1 MQGSILRKAM
11 YNDNNNKGKYG
22 NFPDPFAAHAKK
34 TSKSYGIKYAKA
46 IEKQWGNSD
55 DERSLFRRRLK
66 DFETNRDYANGTQD
80 TSIYK
85 QILNSLDPNSGDG
98 TLLNLDWSPVPIVP
112 KFVKIVVNNILSR
125 KPYPN
130 VRAIDPLSQSEK
142 EDKRAEKLFQVKNR
156 ETIEKL
162 QSQGIDTKV
171 DLKDVP
177 ETTEEAEIF
186 MDVNIKTAAEI
197 AAQVGTNMTLEWN
210 DFDQRVYRRAV
221 NDLVTCGMGV
231 VKRNNDPNYGITEE
245 YIDPAFF
252 FHSYTEDPTFSD
264 LIYAGHIKKI
274 SISELKRLAGDEL
287 TEEQYEKIA
296 QKVKN
301 KYQNRADKLSYK
313 YYDETLDRTTYGYD
327 EFIVEVMDF
336 EFISTDCVFFEGKKS
351 RFGNESFYYKGFD
364 YNAPKQSVYERKPY
378 KMDMQTVFGG
388 SYIVGCEHIF
398 GYGQKTNVPKNA
410 HDLTRARL
418 SYSVVATNLRRM
430 MPKSLVGSVI
440 GFADQLQL
448 SHLKLQQAIAKAK
461 PDGLIVD
468 IEGLENVQLGKGG
481 ELQPLDIQD
490 IYEQT
495 GVFYYRSKN
504 PEGGF
509 QNPPVRS
516 LDNSIRNINE
526 LIAIYNHNLRLIRDT
541 TGINE
546 VMDGTSPKGE
556 QLVGVRQ
563 QAIAAGNNAIYDIT
577 NASIY
582 LYTRVCEDIIKC
594 LQILPEKSVLIEVYT
609 KAIGKSNMDVLSSFK
624 DLPMYNFGVKIQ
636 TEMDETEKAYLE
648 QNINQALAQKEID
661 LEDAIA
667 VRQLRDIDQAE
678 RLLIIRRKKRM
689 RMQQQIAQQNSQMQS
704 QANAQAAQAAS
715 QGKMQEIQAQTQ
727 AKIAEIQAKAQADA
741 QLLQLEYQLKGQIEG
756 LKVETSNSQKQADMQ
771 FRRNIEELKE
781 DRKDKRVKKQAVEQ
795 SKMISQR
802 QGQRGELKEEQE
814 PKSYLDMLNS

>member
-1 MQGSILRKAM
+1 M
-11 YNDNNNKGKYG
+11 YENKNSGKYG
-22 NFPDPFAAHAKK
+22 NFPDPFAHYSKK
-34 TSKSYGIKYAKA
+34 VSKSYGLKYAKA

-55 DERSLFRRRLK
+55 DERSLFKRRLK

-85 QILNSLDPNSGDG
+85 QILNSLDPNNGDG

-112 KFVKIVVNNILSR
+112 KFVKIVVNNILSK

-130 VRAIDPLSQSEK
+130 LKAIDPLSQSEK
-142 EDKRAEKLFQVKNR
+142 DKARAKKLFEVKNKQLIQDLENLGA
-156 ETIEKL
+156 ET
-162 QSQGIDTKV
+162 GV
-171 DLKDVP
+171 DSANIP

-186 MDVNIKTAAEI
+186 MDANVKTAAEI
-197 AAQVGTNMTLEWN
+197 AAQVGTNITLEWN

-221 NDLVTCGMGV
+221 NDLVACGMGV
-231 VKRNNDPNYGITEE
+231 IKINNDPNYGIKEE
-245 YIDPAFF
+245 YIDPAYF

-274 SISELKRLAGDEL
+274 SISELKRIARDEF
-287 TEEQYEKIA
+287 TEEEYAKIA
-296 QKVKN
+296 QGVKN

-313 YYDETLDRTTYGYD
+313 YYDQTLDQTTYGYD
-327 EFIVEVMDF
+327 EFIIEVMDF
-336 EFISTDCVFFEGKKS
+336 EFITTDDMMFEEKGSKH
-351 RFGNESFYYKGFD
+351 GNKGFYYKGFD
-364 YNAPKQSVYERKPY
+364 YVAPKESVYERKPVSMNIQMVY
-378 KMDMQTVFGG
+378 GG
-388 SYIVGCEHIF
+388 SYIVGTDYIF
-398 GYGQKTNVPKNA
+398 DYGQCKNIPKNV
-410 HDLTRARL
+410 HDLTRAKL

-468 IEGLENVQLGKGG
+468 VEGLENVQLGKGG

-509 QNPPVRS
+509 QNPPVRA

-526 LIAIYNHNLRLIRDT
+526 LIGIYNHNLRLIRDT

-563 QAIAAGNNAIYDIT
+563 QAIAAGNNAIYDIS
-577 NASIY
+577 NSAIY
-582 LYTRVCEDIIKC
+582 LYSKVCEDIVKC
-594 LQILPEKSVLIEVYT
+594 LQILPPKSVLFKAYER
-609 KAIGKSNMDVLSSFK
+609 AIGETNMKVLSSFG
-624 DLPMYNFGVKIQ
+624 DLPMYNFGVKVQ

-648 QNINQALAQKEID
+648 QNIQVALAQKEID

-667 VRQLRDIDQAE
+667 VRQLKDVDQAE

-689 RMQQQIAQQNSQMQS
+689 RMQQQIAQQNSQMQAQMNQATS
-704 QANAQAAQAAS
+704 QVS
-715 QGKMQEIQAQTQ
+715 TQGKMAEIQAQAQ
-727 AKIAEIQAKAQADA
+727 AKIAEIQAQAQANA

-756 LKVETSNSQKQADMQ
+756 AKIQSQSMAKQMDMNFRGQIESNREKS
-771 FRRNIEELKE
+771 
-781 DRKDKRVKKQAVEQ
+781 KDDRVKKQAIEQ
-795 SKMISQR
+795 SKLLSQR
-802 QGQRGELKEEQE
+802 QGLRGELEEGDR
-814 PKSYLDMLNS
+814 SISDILTS

>member
-1 MQGSILRKAM
+1 M
-11 YNDNNNKGKYG
+11 YSNDNDKGKYG
-22 NFPDPFAAHAKK
+22 NFPDPFSPHKQK
-34 TSKSYGIKYAKA
+34 TSKAYGLKYAKA
-46 IEKQWGNSD
+46 IEKQWGNAD
-55 DERSLFRRRLK
+55 DERSLFRRRMK

-112 KFVKIVVNNILSR
+112 KFVKIVVNNILSK

-130 VRAIDPLSQSEK
+130 VVAIDPLSRTEK
-142 EDKRAEKLFQVKNR
+142 DEKKAKMMFNVENR
-156 ETIEKL
+156 ELLSQAKAAGVPIEDDL
-162 QSQGIDTKV
+162 NSVPDTK
-171 DLKDVP
+171 
-177 ETTEEAEIF
+177 EEAEIF
-186 MDVNIKTAAEI
+186 IDSTVKTDAEI
-197 AAQVGTNMTLEWN
+197 AAQLGTSLTLEWN

-221 NDLVTCGMGV
+221 NDLVTCGMAV

-264 LIYAGHIKKI
+264 LIYAGHVKKI
-274 SISELKRLAGDEL
+274 SISELKRIAGSEF
-287 TEEQYEKIA
+287 TEEQFEKIA

-336 EFISTDCVFFEGKKS
+336 EFISVDDIHFEEKQSKH
-351 RFGNESFYYKGFD
+351 GNVGFYYKGLE
-364 YNAPKQSVYERKPY
+364 YTPPKESVYDRKPVN
-378 KMDMQTVFGG
+378 MSIATVYGG
-388 SYIVGCEHIF
+388 SYVVGCEYMF
-398 GYGQKTNVPKNA
+398 GYGQKANIPKNV
-410 HDLTRARL
+410 HDLTKARL

-556 QLVGVRQ
+556 QLVGVRR
-563 QAIAAGNNAIYDIT
+563 QAMAAGNNAIYDIT

-582 LYTRVCEDIIKC
+582 LYSKICEDVVKC
-594 LQILPEKSVLIEVYT
+594 LQIIPKKSVLFQVYE
-609 KAIGKSNMDVLSSFK
+609 KAIGEKTMAILQSFSN
-624 DLPMYNFGVKIQ
+624 LPMYNFGVKVQ

-648 QNINQALAQKEID
+648 QNIQVALGQKEID

-667 VRQLRDIDQAE
+667 IRQLRDIDQAE
-678 RLLIIRRKKRM
+678 RLLIVRRKKRM
-689 RMQQQIAQQNSQMQS
+689 KMLQQIAQQNSQMQA
-704 QANAQAAQAAS
+704 QANQQTAMATS
-715 QGKMQEIQAQTQ
+715 QGKMQEIQASAQ

-741 QLLQLEYQLKGQIEG
+741 QLLQMEYQLKGQMEQMKMQVTQAEKESAMEFRKNLEG
-756 LKVETSNSQKQADMQ
+756 A
-771 FRRNIEELKE
+771 KE
-781 DRKDKRVKKQAVEQ
+781 KAKDERVKKQAVEQ
-795 SKMISQR
+795 SKLISQR
-802 QGQRGELKEEQE
+802 QGKREELQNEDGLMDLLT
-814 PKSYLDMLNS
+814 S

>member
-1 MQGSILRKAM
+1 M
-11 YNDNNNKGKYG
+11 YDNNNDRGKYG
-22 NFPDPFAAHAKK
+22 NFPDPFAHYSKK
-34 TSKSYGIKYAKA
+34 TSKSYGIKYAQA
-46 IEKQWGNSD
+46 IEKQWGQSD

-112 KFVKIVVNNILSR
+112 KFVKIVVNNILSK

-130 VRAIDPLSQSEK
+130 VKALDPLSQSEK
-142 EDKRAEKLFQVKNR
+142 DEERAKKMFEVKNR
-156 ETIEKL
+156 EML
-162 QSQGIDTKV
+162 RALAQQGV
-171 DLKDVP
+171 DIGTDINSIP
-177 ETTEEAEIF
+177 ETPEEAEIF
-186 MDVNIKTAAEI
+186 MDTNIKTAAEI
-197 AAQVGTNMTLEWN
+197 AAQVGTNITLEWN

-231 VKRNNDPNYGITEE
+231 VKRNNDPNYGIQEE
-245 YIDPAFF
+245 YIDPAYF

-274 SISELKRLAGDEL
+274 SISELKRIAGDEL

-296 QKVKN
+296 QGVKN

-327 EFIVEVMDF
+327 EFIIEIMDF
-336 EFISTDCVFFEGKKS
+336 EFLSTDDMMFEEKS
-351 RFGNESFYYKGFD
+351 SKFGNTNFYYKGFE
-364 YNAPKQSVYERKPY
+364 YTPPKESVYDRKP
-378 KMDMQTVFGG
+378 MNMNIQTVYGG
-388 SYIVGCEHIF
+388 SYIIGTGYMF
-398 GYGQKTNVPKNA
+398 GYGQKSNVPKNA
-410 HDLTRARL
+410 HDLTKARL

-448 SHLKLQQAIAKAK
+448 SHLKLQQSIAKAK

-509 QNPPVRS
+509 QNPPIRS

-526 LIAIYNHNLRLIRDT
+526 LIGIYNHNLRLIRDT

-577 NASIY
+577 NAAIY
-582 LYTRVCEDIIKC
+582 LYSRVCEDVVKC
-594 LQILPEKSVLIEVYT
+594 LQILPTKSVLFKAYER
-609 KAIGKSNMDVLSSFK
+609 AIGKSNMQVLSSFG
-624 DLPMYNFGVKIQ
+624 DLPMYNFGVKVQ
-636 TEMDETEKAYLE
+636 TEMDDTEKAYLE
-648 QNINQALAQKEID
+648 QNIQVALAQKEID
-661 LEDAIA
+661 LEDAMA
-667 VRQLRDIDQAE
+667 VRQLKDVDQAE

-689 RMQQQIAQQNSQMQS
+689 KMQQEMAQQNSQMQAQMN
-704 QANAQAAQAAS
+704 QATAQASS
-715 QGKMQEIQAQTQ
+715 QGKMQEIQMQSQ
-727 AKIAEIQAKAQADA
+727 AKIAEIQADAQAKA

-756 LKVETSNSQKQADMQ
+756 AKTQATMGMKQQDMQ
-771 FRRNIEELKE
+771 FREDLEDKKE
-781 DRKDKRVKKQAVEQ
+781 KAKDERVKKQAVEQ

-802 QGQRGELKEEQE
+802 QGKRGELTDEGQNL
-814 PKSYLDMLNS
+814 LDMLTQ

>member
-1 MQGSILRKAM
+1 M
-11 YNDNNNKGKYG
+11 YDNNNDKGKYG
-22 NFPDPFAAHAKK
+22 NFPDPFAHYSKK
-34 TSKSYGIKYAKA
+34 TSKSYGIKYAQA
-46 IEKQWGNSD
+46 IEKQWGQSD

-112 KFVKIVVNNILSR
+112 KFVKIVVNNILSK

-130 VRAIDPLSQSEK
+130 LTAIDPLSQTEK
-142 EDKRAEKLFQVKNR
+142 DKERAKKMFQVKNKDI
-156 ETIEKL
+156 IEGL
-162 QSQGIDTKV
+162 NQIGIDTKV
-171 DLKDVP
+171 DTDSLP
-177 ETTEEAEIF
+177 ETPEEAEIF
-186 MDVNIKTAAEI
+186 MDTNIKTAAEI
-197 AAQVGTNMTLEWN
+197 AAQVGTNITLEWN

-231 VKRNNDPNYGITEE
+231 VKRNNDPNYGIQEE
-245 YIDPAFF
+245 YIDPAYF

-274 SISELKRLAGDEL
+274 SISELKRIAGDEL
-287 TEEQYEKIA
+287 TEDEYEKIA
-296 QKVKN
+296 QGVKN

-327 EFIVEVMDF
+327 EFIIEIMDF
-336 EFISTDCVFFEGKKS
+336 EFLSTDDMMFEEKGSK
-351 RFGNESFYYKGFD
+351 FGNTNFYYKGFE
-364 YNAPKQSVYERKPY
+364 YTPPKESVYDRKPVN
-378 KMDMQTVFGG
+378 MNIQTVYGG
-388 SYIVGCEHIF
+388 SYIIGTGYMF
-398 GYGQKTNVPKNA
+398 GYGQKSNVPKNA
-410 HDLTRARL
+410 HDLTKARL

-448 SHLKLQQAIAKAK
+448 SHLKLQQSIAKAK

-526 LIAIYNHNLRLIRDT
+526 LIGIYNHNLRLIRDT

-563 QAIAAGNNAIYDIT
+563 QAIAAGNNAIYDIS
-577 NASIY
+577 NSALY
-582 LYTRVCEDIIKC
+582 LYTKVCEDIVKC
-594 LQILPEKSVLIEVYT
+594 LQILPPKSVIFKAYEQ
-609 KAIGKSNMDVLSSFK
+609 AIGKTNMKVLASFG
-624 DLPMYNFGVKIQ
+624 DLPMYNFGVKVQ
-636 TEMDETEKAYLE
+636 TEMDETEKSYLE
-648 QNINQALAQKEID
+648 QNIQVALAQKEID
-661 LEDAIA
+661 LEDAMS
-667 VRQLRDIDQAE
+667 VRQLKDVDQAE

-689 RMQQQIAQQNSQMQS
+689 KAQQEIAQRNSQMQ
-704 QANAQAAQAAS
+704 AQMNQQTAQVAS
-715 QGKMQEIQAQTQ
+715 QGKMQEIQMQSQ
-727 AKIAEIQAKAQADA
+727 AKIAEIQADAQAKA
-741 QLLQLEYQLKGQIEG
+741 QLLQLEYQLKGQIESAKTQVQMG
-756 LKVETSNSQKQADMQ
+756 MKQQDMQ
-771 FRRNIEELKE
+771 FRQGIESSKE
-781 DRKDKRVKKQAVEQ
+781 KAKDERVKKQAVEQ

-802 QGQRGELKEEQE
+802 QGKRGELEDEG
-814 PKSYLDMLNS
+814 NSLIDRLTS

>member
-1 MQGSILRKAM
+1 M
-11 YNDNNNKGKYG
+11 YDNNNDRGKYG
-22 NFPDPFAAHAKK
+22 NFPDPLAHYSKK
-34 TSKSYGIKYAKA
+34 TSKSYGIKYAQA
-46 IEKQWGNSD
+46 IEKQWGQSD

-112 KFVKIVVNNILSR
+112 KFVKIVVNNILSK

-130 VRAIDPLSQSEK
+130 VKALDPLSQSEK
-142 EDKRAEKLFQVKNR
+142 DEEKAKKMFEVKNR
-156 ETIEKL
+156 EMLRELAQQGVDI
-162 QSQGIDTKV
+162 GIDINSI
-171 DLKDVP
+171 P

-186 MDVNIKTAAEI
+186 MDTSIKTAAEI
-197 AAQVGTNMTLEWN
+197 AAQVGTNITLEWN

-231 VKRNNDPNYGITEE
+231 VKRNNDPNYGIQEE
-245 YIDPAFF
+245 YIDPAYF

-274 SISELKRLAGDEL
+274 SISELKRIARDEL
-287 TEEQYEKIA
+287 TEDEYEKIA
-296 QKVKN
+296 QGVKN

-327 EFIVEVMDF
+327 EFIIEIMDF
-336 EFISTDCVFFEGKKS
+336 EFLSTDDMMFEEKGSK
-351 RFGNESFYYKGFD
+351 FGNTNFYYKGFE
-364 YNAPKQSVYERKPY
+364 YTPPKESVYDRKPVN
-378 KMDMQTVFGG
+378 MNIQTVYGG
-388 SYIVGCEHIF
+388 SYIIGTGYMF
-398 GYGQKTNVPKNA
+398 GYGQKSNVPKNA
-410 HDLTRARL
+410 HDLTKARL

-448 SHLKLQQAIAKAK
+448 SHLKLQQSIAKAK

-509 QNPPVRS
+509 QNPPIRS
-516 LDNSIRNINE
+516 LDNSIKNINE
-526 LIAIYNHNLRLIRDT
+526 LIGIYNHNLRLIRDT

-577 NASIY
+577 NAAVY
-582 LYTRVCEDIIKC
+582 LYSRVCEDIVKC
-594 LQILPEKSVLIEVYT
+594 LQILPTKSVLFKAYER
-609 KAIGKSNMDVLSSFK
+609 AIGKSNMEVLSSFG
-624 DLPMYNFGVKIQ
+624 DLPMYNFGVKVQ
-636 TEMDETEKAYLE
+636 TEMDDTEKAYLE
-648 QNINQALAQKEID
+648 QNIQVALAQKELD
-661 LEDAIA
+661 LEDAMA
-667 VRQLRDIDQAE
+667 VRQLKDVDQAE

-689 RMQQQIAQQNSQMQS
+689 RMQQQMAQQNSQMQAQMN
-704 QANAQAAQAAS
+704 QATAQASS
-715 QGKMQEIQAQTQ
+715 QGKMQEIQMQSQ
-727 AKIAEIQAKAQADA
+727 AKIAEIQADAQAKA

-756 LKVETSNSQKQADMQ
+756 AKTQATMGMKQQDMQ
-771 FRRNIEELKE
+771 FREDLEDKKE
-781 DRKDKRVKKQAVEQ
+781 KAKDERVKKQAVEQ

-802 QGQRGELKEEQE
+802 QGKRGELTDEGQNL
-814 PKSYLDMLNS
+814 LDMLTS

>member
-1 MQGSILRKAM
+1 M
-11 YNDNNNKGKYG
+11 YENENNQGKYG
-22 NFPDPFAAHAKK
+22 NFPDPFAKYAVK
-34 TSKSYGIKYAKA
+34 TTKSYGLKYAKA
-46 IEKQWGNSD
+46 IEKQWGHSD
-55 DERSLFRRRLK
+55 DERSLFRRRMK

-125 KPYPN
+125 KPHPN
-130 VRAIDPLSQSEK
+130 LTAIDPLSQSEK
-142 EDKRAEKLFQVKNR
+142 DKERAKKMFQVKNKDIIQDL
-156 ETIEKL
+156 ETL
-162 QSQGIDTKV
+162 GVDTKI
-171 DLKDVP
+171 DASSIP
-177 ETTEEAEIF
+177 ETAEEAEIF
-186 MDVNIKTAAEI
+186 MDTNIKTAAEI

-221 NDLVTCGMGV
+221 NDLVSCGMGV
-231 VKRNNDPNYGITEE
+231 IKRSNDPNYGIKED

-274 SISELKRLAGDEL
+274 SISELKRIARNEF

-296 QKVKN
+296 QKVKG
-301 KYQNRADKLSYK
+301 KYQNKADKLSYK
-313 YYDETLDRTTYGYD
+313 YYDETLNRTTYGYD

-336 EFISTDCVFFEGKKS
+336 EFMSTDDMIFEQKESK
-351 RFGNESFYYKGFD
+351 FGNKGFYYKGFD
-364 YNAPKQSVYERKPY
+364 YSPPKESVYDRNPKN
-378 KMDMQTVFGG
+378 MNIQTVFGG
-388 SYIVGCEHIF
+388 SYIVGCGYVF
-398 GYGQKTNVPKNA
+398 DYGQKRNIPKNV
-410 HDLTRARL
+410 HDLTKARL

-526 LIAIYNHNLRLIRDT
+526 LIGIYNHNLRLIRDT

-563 QAIAAGNNAIYDIT
+563 QAIAAGNNAIYDIS
-577 NASIY
+577 NSALY
-582 LYTRVCEDIIKC
+582 LYTKVCEDIVKC
-594 LQILPEKSVLIEVYT
+594 LQILPSKSVIFKAYEQ
-609 KAIGKSNMDVLSSFK
+609 AIGKSNMKVLASFG
-624 DLPMYNFGVKIQ
+624 DLPMYNFGVKVQ
-636 TEMDETEKAYLE
+636 TEMDETEKSYLE
-648 QNINQALAQKEID
+648 QNIQIALAQKEID
-661 LEDAIA
+661 LEDAMA
-667 VRQLRDIDQAE
+667 VRQLKDVDQAE
-678 RLLIIRRKKRM
+678 RLLIVRRKKRM
-689 RMQQQIAQQNSQMQS
+689 KAQQEIAQRNSQMQS
-704 QANAQAAQAAS
+704 QMNQQTAQAAS
-715 QGKMQEIQAQTQ
+715 QGKMQEIQMQSQ
-727 AKIAEIQAKAQADA
+727 AKIAEIQADAQAKA
-741 QLLQLEYQLKGQIEG
+741 QLLQLEYQLKSQIEG
-756 LKVETSNSQKQADMQ
+756 SKLQASMGAKQQDMEFRKSMESQK
-771 FRRNIEELKE
+771 EEA
-781 DRKDKRVKKQAVEQ
+781 KDKRVKKQAVEQ

-802 QGQRGELKEEQE
+802 QGKRGELQDEGDSLIDQLT
-814 PKSYLDMLNS
+814 S

>member
-1 MQGSILRKAM
+1 M
-11 YNDNNNKGKYG
+11 YNKDNENGKYG
-22 NFPDPFAAHAKK
+22 NFPDPFAAHSQK
-34 TSKSYGIKYAKA
+34 TSKAYGLRYAKA
-46 IEKQWGNSD
+46 VEKQWGHSD

-112 KFVKIVVNNILSR
+112 KFVKIVVNNILSK

-130 VRAIDPLSQSEK
+130 VAAVDPLSQSEK
-142 EDKRAEKLFQVKNR
+142 DNKRAAKMFEVKNKQVIQ
-156 ETIEKL
+156 EMNQIGVNT
-162 QSQGIDTKV
+162 GISEEDI
-171 DLKDVP
+171 P
-177 ETTEEAEIF
+177 ETPEEAEIF
-186 MDVNIKTAAEI
+186 MDANIKTAAEV
-197 AAQVGTNMTLEWN
+197 AAQIGTNLTLEWN

-231 VKRNNDPNYGITEE
+231 IKRNNDPNYGITEE

-264 LIYAGHIKKI
+264 LIYAGHVKKI
-274 SISELKRLAGDEL
+274 SISELKRIARDEF
-287 TEEQYEKIA
+287 TEEEYEKIA

-327 EFIVEVMDF
+327 EFIVEVMSF
-336 EFISTDCVFFEGKKS
+336 EFLSVDDMMFEEKGS
-351 RFGNESFYYKGFD
+351 RFGNTNFYYKGFE
-364 YNAPKQSVYERKPY
+364 YAPPKESVYDRKPSS
-378 KMDMQTVFGG
+378 MNVATVYGG
-388 SYIVGCEHIF
+388 NYIVGCDYMYD
-398 GYGQKTNVPKNA
+398 YGLKKNVPKNI
-410 HDLTRARL
+410 HDLTKARL
-418 SYSVVATNLRRM
+418 SYSVVSTNLRRM

-461 PDGLIVD
+461 PDGILVD

-563 QAIAAGNNAIYDIT
+563 QAMAAGNNAIYDIT

-582 LYTRVCEDIIKC
+582 LYSKVCEDIVKC
-594 LQILPEKSVLIEVYT
+594 LQILPTESVLYQVYS
-609 KAIGKSNMDVLSSFK
+609 KAIGKNNMDVLSSFG
-624 DLPMYNFGVKIQ
+624 DLPMYNFGVKVQ
-636 TEMDETEKAYLE
+636 TEMDDVEKSYLE
-648 QNINQALAQKEID
+648 QNIQIALSQKEID
-661 LEDAIA
+661 LEDAMA
-667 VRQLRDIDQAE
+667 VRQLKDVDQAE

-689 RMQQQIAQQNSQMQS
+689 RQQQEIAQQNSQMQS
-704 QANAQAAQAAS
+704 QMNQATAQAAS
-715 QGKMQEIQAQTQ
+715 QGKMQEIQLESQ
-727 AKIAEIQAKAQADA
+727 AKIAEIQADAQAKA
-741 QLLQLEYQLKGQIEG
+741 QLLQLEYQLKSQLESVKGMAGQ
-756 LKVETSNSQKQADMQ
+756 SQRSEDMS
-771 FRRNIEELKE
+771 FKESLEMKKE
-781 DRKDKRVKKQAVEQ
+781 DRKDKRTEKQAAQQ

-802 QGQRGELKEEQE
+802 QGKRGELEEQQG
-814 PKSYLDMLNS
+814 SGLDQLLNNQ

>member
-1 MQGSILRKAM
+1 M
-11 YNDNNNKGKYG
+11 YDNKNDKGKYG
-22 NFPDPFAAHAKK
+22 NFPDPFADYGKK
-34 TSKSYGIKYAKA
+34 ISKKYGLKFAKA
-46 IEKQWGNSD
+46 IEKQWGRSD

-85 QILNSLDPNSGDG
+85 QILNSLDPNNGDG

-112 KFVKIVVNNILSR
+112 KFVKIVVNNILSK

-130 VRAIDPLSQSEK
+130 VKAIDPLSQSEK
-142 EDKRAEKLFQVKNR
+142 DQKRAEKMFEVKNR
-156 ETIEKL
+156 EMLSELERQGVDVKTNV
-162 QSQGIDTKV
+162 SQI
-171 DLKDVP
+171 P
-177 ETTEEAEIF
+177 ETPEEAEIF
-186 MDVNIKTAAEI
+186 MDTSIKTAAEI
-197 AAQVGTNMTLEWN
+197 AAQVGTNITLEWN

-221 NDLVTCGMGV
+221 TDLVTCGMGV
-231 VKRNNDPNYGITEE
+231 IKRSNDPNYGIKEE
-245 YIDPAFF
+245 YIDPAYF

-274 SISELKRLAGDEL
+274 SISELKRIAGDEL

-296 QKVKN
+296 QGVKN

-336 EFISTDCVFFEGKKS
+336 EFLSTDAMMFEEKGS
-351 RFGNESFYYKGFD
+351 RFGNTSFYYKGFE
-364 YNAPKQSVYERKPY
+364 YSPPKESVYERTPRS
-378 KMDMQTVFGG
+378 MNIQTVFGG
-388 SYIVGCEHIF
+388 SYVVGCEYIF
-398 GYGQKTNVPKNA
+398 DYGQKRNVPKNA

-418 SYSVVATNLRRM
+418 SYSVVSTNLRRM

-526 LIAIYNHNLRLIRDT
+526 LIGIYNHNLRLIRDT

-563 QAIAAGNNAIYDIT
+563 QAMAAGNNAIYDIT

-582 LYTRVCEDIIKC
+582 LYSRVCEDIVKC
-594 LQILPEKSVLIEVYT
+594 LQILPMGSVLFQAYER
-609 KAIGKSNMDVLSSFK
+609 AIGKSNMEILSSFG
-624 DLPMYNFGVKIQ
+624 DLPMYNFGVKVQ
-636 TEMDETEKAYLE
+636 TEMDDTEKAYLE
-648 QNINQALAQKEID
+648 QNIQVALAQKEID

-667 VRQLRDIDQAE
+667 VRQLKDVDQAE

-689 RMQQQIAQQNSQMQS
+689 RMQQQIAQQNSQMQAQMN
-704 QANAQAAQAAS
+704 QATAQAAT
-715 QGKMQEIQAQTQ
+715 QGKMQEIQAQAQ
-727 AKIAEIQAKAQADA
+727 AKIAEIQAQAQANA
-741 QLLQLEYQLKGQIEG
+741 QLLQLEYQLKGQIENA
-756 LKVETSNSQKQADMQ
+756 KMQSQMMSKEADMS
-771 FRRNIEELKE
+771 FRSKLEEKKE
-781 DRKDKRVKKQAVEQ
+781 KAKDDRVKKQAVEQ

-802 QGQRGELKEEQE
+802 QGKRGELKEDGD
-814 PKSYLDMLNS
+814 SLIDMLTS

>member
-1 MQGSILRKAM
+1 M
-11 YNDNNNKGKYG
+11 YDKDNKGNYG
-22 NFPDPFAAHAKK
+22 NFPDPFSDYSKK
-34 TSKSYGIKYAKA
+34 TTKSYGLKYAKA

-55 DERSLFRRRLK
+55 DTRSLFRRRMK
-66 DFETNRDYANGTQD
+66 EFETNRDYANGTQD

-98 TLLNLDWSPVPIVP
+98 TLLNLDWSPVPIIP

-130 VRAIDPLSQSEK
+130 VKALDPLSQSEK
-142 EDKRAEKLFQVKNR
+142 DKKRAEKMFEVKNK
-156 ETIEKL
+156 EMLTELSKK
-162 QSQGIDTKV
+162 GIDVGT
-171 DLKDVP
+171 DVNSIP
-177 ETTEEAEIF
+177 DTPEEAEIF
-186 MDVNIKTAAEI
+186 MDANIKTAAEI
-197 AAQVGTNMTLEWN
+197 ASQIGINATLEWN

-221 NDLVTCGMGV
+221 NDLVVNGIGV
-231 VKRNNDPNYGITEE
+231 VKRVNDPNYGITEE
-245 YIDPAFF
+245 YVDPAYF

-264 LIYAGHIKKI
+264 LIYAGHIRKI
-274 SISELKRLAGDEL
+274 SISELKRIAGDEF
-287 TEEQYEKIA
+287 TEEQYAKIA
-296 QKVKN
+296 QSVKN
-301 KYQNRADKLSYK
+301 KYQNNASKLSSK
-313 YYDETLDRTTYGYD
+313 YYDSSLDRTTYGYD
-327 EFIVEVMDF
+327 EFIVEILDF
-336 EFISTDCVFFEGKKS
+336 EFLSTDDIFFEEKES
-351 RFGNESFYYKGFD
+351 RFGNKGFYYKGFE
-364 YNAPKQSVYERKPY
+364 YTPPKESVYDRKP
-378 KMDMQTVFGG
+378 KAMNVQTVFGG
-388 SYIVGCEHIF
+388 NYIVGTDYLY
-398 GYGQKTNVPKNA
+398 GYGQKKNVPKNV

-430 MPKSLVGSVI
+430 MPKSLVSSVI

-448 SHLKLQQAIAKAK
+448 SHLKLQQAVAKAK

-563 QAIAAGNNAIYDIT
+563 QAMAAGNNAIYDIT

-582 LYTRVCEDIIKC
+582 LYSRVCEDIVKC
-594 LQILPEKSVLIEVYT
+594 LQILPPKSVLYKAYEN
-609 KAIGKSNMDVLSSFK
+609 AIGETNMEILTSFSN
-624 DLPMYNFGVKIQ
+624 LPMYNFGVKVQ
-636 TEMDETEKAYLE
+636 TEMDETEKSYLE
-648 QNINQALAQKEID
+648 QNIQIALSQKEID

-667 VRQLRDIDQAE
+667 IRQLRDIDQAE

-689 RMQQQIAQQNSQMQS
+689 KLQQEMAQQNSQMQA
-704 QANAQAAQAAS
+704 QMNAQTAQAAS
-715 QGKMQEIQAQTQ
+715 QGKMAEIQAQAQ
-727 AKIAEIQAKAQADA
+727 AKIAEIQADAQAKA
-741 QLLQLEYQLKGQIEG
+741 QLLQLEYQLKGQLEG
-756 LKVETSNSQKQADMQ
+756 SKSQVSQMQRQEDMA
-771 FRRNIEELKE
+771 FRANLEKE
-781 DRKDKRVKKQAVEQ
+781 KDDRKDDRVKKQAVEQ

-802 QGQRGELKEEQE
+802 QGKRDELQDEGNDL
-814 PKSYLDMLNS
+814 LDMLTSS

>member
-1 MQGSILRKAM
+1 M
-11 YNDNNNKGKYG
+11 YDNNNDKGKYG
-22 NFPDPFAAHAKK
+22 NFPDPFAPHAQK
-34 TSKSYGIKYAKA
+34 TSKSYGMKYAKA
-46 IEKQWGNSD
+46 IEKQWGRSD
-55 DERSLFRRRLK
+55 DEKSLFRRRLK

-85 QILNSLDPNSGDG
+85 QILNSLDPNNGDG

-130 VRAIDPLSQSEK
+130 VKAIDPLSQSEK
-142 EDKRAEKLFQVKNR
+142 DEKRAEKMFEVKNR
-156 ETIEKL
+156 EMLAQLEQQGVDIKTNL
-162 QSQGIDTKV
+162 SQIPDT
-171 DLKDVP
+171 P
-177 ETTEEAEIF
+177 EEAEIF

-197 AAQVGTNMTLEWN
+197 AAQVGTNITLEWN

-221 NDLVTCGMGV
+221 TDLVTCGMGV
-231 VKRNNDPNYGITEE
+231 VKRSNDPNYGIKEE
-245 YIDPAFF
+245 YIDPAYF

-274 SISELKRLAGDEL
+274 SISELKRIAGDEL
-287 TEEQYEKIA
+287 TEEEYAKIA
-296 QKVKN
+296 QGVKN

-336 EFISTDCVFFEGKKS
+336 EFMSTDCMYFEGKQS
-351 RFGNESFYYKGFD
+351 RFGNENFYYKGFE
-364 YNAPKQSVYERKPY
+364 YNPPRESVYERTPK
-378 KMDMQTVFGG
+378 KMEVQTVFGG
-388 SYIVGCEHIF
+388 SYVVGCGYMF
-398 GYGQKTNVPKNA
+398 DYGQKRNVPKNV
-410 HDLTRARL
+410 HDLTKARL

-563 QAIAAGNNAIYDIT
+563 QAMAAGNNAIYDIT

-582 LYTRVCEDIIKC
+582 LYTRVCEDIVKC
-594 LQILPEKSVLIEVYT
+594 LQILPVDSVLFMAYER
-609 KAIGKSNMDVLSSFK
+609 AIGKSNMEVLSSFG
-624 DLPMYNFGVKIQ
+624 DLPMYNFGIKIQ
-636 TEMDETEKAYLE
+636 MEMDETEKAYLE
-648 QNINQALAQKEID
+648 QNIQVALSQKEID
-661 LEDAIA
+661 LEDAMA
-667 VRQLRDIDQAE
+667 VRQLKDIDQAE
-678 RLLIIRRKKRM
+678 RLLIVRRKKRM
-689 RMQQQIAQQNSQMQS
+689 KVMQQMAQQNSQMQ
-704 QANAQAAQAAS
+704 AQMNQQTAMATS
-715 QGKMQEIQAQTQ
+715 QGKLQEIQAQAQ

-741 QLLQLEYQLKGQIEG
+741 QLLQMEYQLKGQMQG
-756 LKVETSNSQKQADMQ
+756 AKMQMDAQSKQQDMAFRKSLETEKD
-771 FRRNIEELKE
+771 
-781 DRKDKRVKKQAVEQ
+781 DRKDDRVKKQAVEQ

-802 QGQRGELKEEQE
+802 QGQRGELQDEGDDIV
-814 PKSYLDMLNS
+814 DMLTRS